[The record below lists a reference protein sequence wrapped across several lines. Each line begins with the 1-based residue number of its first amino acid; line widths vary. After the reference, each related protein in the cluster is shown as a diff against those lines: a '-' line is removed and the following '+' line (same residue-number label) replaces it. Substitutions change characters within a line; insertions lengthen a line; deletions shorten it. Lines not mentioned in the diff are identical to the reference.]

1 MSRTNSNVLTA
12 ATVAV
17 TNITGLRHSW
27 RGSSLT
33 KDWPTAA
40 PISAGSYTG
49 LERVCLRDMHVTPQ
63 ENPASERLAGHHQPV
78 LDDRA
83 ERQCLDVGQDADPQD
98 GVGAQTRAH
107 TGQARQ
113 SPARP

>member
-40 PISAGSYTG
+40 PISAGSNIG
-49 LERVCLRDMHVTPQ
+49 LESVCLRDMDVTPQ
-63 ENPASERLAGHHQPV
+63 KNPASEGLAGDHQQV
-78 LDDRA
+78 LEDRA
-83 ERQCLDVGQDADPQD
+83 ERPRREEEIGRASCRERVGQY
-98 GVGAQTRAH
+98 V
-107 TGQARQ
+107 
-113 SPARP
+113 